1 MRSCDFRVIFFKI
14 RINLLRAS
22 LFNRCFE
29 CNTFIIKV
37 LMLKFTFL
45 QTKSKTM
52 RTVASAGSNQPHAA
66 ASSIALP
73 GESLETSNMQ
83 KLIGKDDMENILL
96 SRLPSHPKIH
106 RGQLKNGLRFV
117 VLPNKVPL
125 NRFVGA
131 TLLINKELQIISF

>member
-1 MRSCDFRVIFFKI
+1 
-14 RINLLRAS
+14 
-22 LFNRCFE
+22 
-29 CNTFIIKV
+29 
-37 LMLKFTFL
+37 MLKLSFL
-45 QTKSKTM
+45 QTKSKPM
-52 RTVASAGSNQPHAA
+52 RTVASAGSNPPHAA
-66 ASSIALP
+66 ASSVALP
-73 GESLETSNMQ
+73 GESLEDMDTSNMQ

-131 TLLINKELQIISF
+131 TLLINKELQRRSSEVDELF